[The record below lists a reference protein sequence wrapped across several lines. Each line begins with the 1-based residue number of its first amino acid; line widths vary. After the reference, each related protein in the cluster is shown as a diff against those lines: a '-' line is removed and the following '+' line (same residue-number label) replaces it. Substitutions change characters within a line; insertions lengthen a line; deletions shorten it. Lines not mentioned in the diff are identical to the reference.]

1 MKSYLKFLSRNKLY
15 TAIEVAGL
23 IVSLAFVLLTG
34 HYVWKQR
41 QMTRNVPDY
50 KDVYTVYRTLR
61 GQSVIGQSWGFA
73 YQAREGVPEVEKAA
87 MFWKSIPANE
97 ETIEL
102 NSERY
107 HVKSFMVGGDFFD
120 IFPAE
125 FESGGP
131 EVLSDV
137 SNVIISRSFANRQP
151 VLGPWNCDAANLL
164 APRAGGEGTLPHR
177 RGYLHSLLEG
187 LRKSL
192 FRTGRIAGAG
202 AGDAQALC
210 APAHPDK
217 RAHFGQS
224 AGKNPSRAA

>member
-15 TAIEVAGL
+15 TAIEAMGL

-41 QMTRNVPDY
+41 QMTRNVPDF

-73 YQAREGVPEVEKAA
+73 YQARESVPEVEKAA

-125 FESGGP
+125 
-131 EVLSDV
+131 L
-137 SNVIISRSFANRQP
+137 
-151 VLGPWNCDAANLL
+151 
-164 APRAGGEGTLPHR
+164 
-177 RGYLHSLLEG
+177 
-187 LRKSL
+187 
-192 FRTGRIAGAG
+192 
-202 AGDAQALC
+202 
-210 APAHPDK
+210 
-217 RAHFGQS
+217 
-224 AGKNPSRAA
+224 RAAARKY